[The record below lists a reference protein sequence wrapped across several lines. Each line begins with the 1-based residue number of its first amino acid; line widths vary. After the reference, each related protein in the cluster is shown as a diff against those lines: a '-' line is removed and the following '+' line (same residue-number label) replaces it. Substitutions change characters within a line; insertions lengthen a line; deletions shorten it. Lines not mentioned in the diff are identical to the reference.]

1 MTLFRNEYRIESAR
15 RRNWDYSATGWY
27 FVTIC
32 TRQKAAYLGRV
43 LDGVMNLSAI
53 GDYAARCWREIPVH
67 HPNVEIDEF
76 IVMPNHVHGIIVL
89 TGPEQQP
96 VLQKRE
102 KIKRTV
108 ELASAHPIRG
118 SLGATIG
125 SFKSVIS
132 YWCRT
137 QGLEFGWQ
145 ARFYDRIIRG
155 RNSLKAI
162 REYIRKNPEN
172 WARDTL
178 FCG

>member
-1 MTLFRNEYRIESAR
+1 MTLFRNQYRIESAR
-15 RRNWDYSATGWY
+15 RLNWDYSAPGWY

-32 TRQKAAYLGRV
+32 TKQKASYFGRV
-43 LDGVMNLSAI
+43 FDSVMNLSAI

-96 VLQKRE
+96 VLHTQA
-102 KIKRTV
+102 KIK
-108 ELASAHPIRG
+108 ASVLPASG
-118 SLGATIG
+118 SLGAVVG

-145 ARFYDRIIRG
+145 ARFHDRIIRG

-172 WARDTL
+172 WSRDTL